1 MIRFLKIPLILFV
14 FILLPKNG
22 SSSTSSSYLIANA
35 AISSF
40 DYETAVK
47 YFDND
52 DYDDFSIRALRKKI
66 VSYINSNKLEEA
78 KVIANQVIKLDESSE
93 DVWLVLLT
101 FATLNNDLK
110 IFNNF
115 ERLSNKN
122 EFKIIDYVFYD
133 NGQLKN
139 NNEDVAERLFDLAQA
154 KDSSNL
160 YYPENIDYYLFYL
173 NLALNFN
180 PQFNEVLFIKAQI
193 YQELKY
199 YPKAEEIYNKI
210 QPQHALYI
218 EAQKNIIINKKNSSK
233 FDEAEKLLIQL
244 IKVYPNDNSLLV
256 LLADLYRTN
265 KQYEKAIEF
274 YTLLIKKQN
283 ISNDQLWRIY
293 YMRGICYER
302 SNKWR
307 KAENDFLQALKTEP
321 EQPQVLN
328 YLAYG
333 WIEKNFYLE
342 KSIEMLEV
350 AINKNPE
357 NHYIL
362 DSLAWAYYKKHNLSK
377 ASKIMEKVIEIAPGE
392 AISLDHLGDIYFAL
406 GRKREAY
413 FMWIQALD
421 LAEPVDNISESVQ
434 MKLDKYNAR

>member
-52 DYDDFSIRALRKKI
+52 DYDDFSIRALRKRI

-101 FATLNNDLK
+101 LATLNNDLT

-139 NNEDVAERLFDLAQA
+139 NNEDVAERLFDLVPA

-160 YYPENIDYYLFYL
+160 YNPENIDYYLFYL

-199 YPKAEEIYNKI
+199 YFKAEEIYNKI

-342 KSIEMLEV
+342 KSIGMLEV

-362 DSLAWAYYKKHNLSK
+362 DSLAWAYYKKHNFSK
-377 ASKIMEKVIEIAPGE
+377 ASKIMEKAIEIAPGE

>member
-14 FILLPKNG
+14 FILLPNNG

-78 KVIANQVIKLDESSE
+78 KVIANQVIKLDENSE

-160 YYPENIDYYLFYL
+160 YYPENID
-173 NLALNFN
+173 
-180 PQFNEVLFIKAQI
+180 
-193 YQELKY
+193 
-199 YPKAEEIYNKI
+199 
-210 QPQHALYI
+210 
-218 EAQKNIIINKKNSSK
+218 
-233 FDEAEKLLIQL
+233 
-244 IKVYPNDNSLLV
+244 
-256 LLADLYRTN
+256 
-265 KQYEKAIEF
+265 
-274 YTLLIKKQN
+274 
-283 ISNDQLWRIY
+283 
-293 YMRGICYER
+293 
-302 SNKWR
+302 
-307 KAENDFLQALKTEP
+307 
-321 EQPQVLN
+321 
-328 YLAYG
+328 
-333 WIEKNFYLE
+333 
-342 KSIEMLEV
+342 
-350 AINKNPE
+350 
-357 NHYIL
+357 
-362 DSLAWAYYKKHNLSK
+362 
-377 ASKIMEKVIEIAPGE
+377 
-392 AISLDHLGDIYFAL
+392 
-406 GRKREAY
+406 
-413 FMWIQALD
+413 
-421 LAEPVDNISESVQ
+421 
-434 MKLDKYNAR
+434 

>member
-1 MIRFLKIPLILFV
+1 ML
-14 FILLPKNG
+14 ILLPKIAI
-22 SSSTSSSYLIANA
+22 SSTSSSYLIANA

-66 VSYINSNKLEEA
+66 ISYINSNKLEEA

-160 YYPENIDYYLFYL
+160 YYPGNIDYYLFYL

-199 YPKAEEIYNKI
+199 YLKAEEIYNKI

-377 ASKIMEKVIEIAPGE
+377 ASIIMEKAIEIAPGE

>member
-1 MIRFLKIPLILFV
+1 MAKKKIYNLFPVPIFQYKIENYQKINQELLNYILELQKKNKIGNTHSNRGGWHSPNFDLVNEGPPINFINKFKDFLKHI
-14 FILLPKNG
+14 
-22 SSSTSSSYLIANA
+22 
-35 AISSF
+35 ISS
-40 DYETAVK
+40 DMGWEY
-47 YFDND
+47 
-52 DYDDFSIRALRKKI
+52 IRNKQRI
-66 VSYINSNKLEEA
+66 VA
-78 KVIANQVIKLDESSE
+78 MWA
-93 DVWLVLLT
+93 
-101 FATLNNDLK
+101 
-110 IFNNF
+110 
-115 ERLSNKN
+115 
-122 EFKIIDYVFYD
+122 
-133 NGQLKN
+133 
-139 NNEDVAERLFDLAQA
+139 
-154 KDSSNL
+154 
-160 YYPENIDYYLFYL
+160 
-173 NLALNFN
+173 
-180 PQFNEVLFIKAQI
+180 
-193 YQELKY
+193 
-199 YPKAEEIYNKI
+199 
-210 QPQHALYI
+210 
-218 EAQKNIIINKKNSSK
+218 IINKKNSSK
-233 FDEAEKLLIQL
+233 FDEAEKQLIQL
-244 IKVYPNDNSLLV
+244 IKVYSNDNSLLV

-333 WIEKNFYLE
+333 WIEKNYYLE

-377 ASKIMEKVIEIAPGE
+377 ASIIMEKAIEIAPGE